1 MTEKL
6 PKGRLRRP
14 KLTEK
19 QRYLI
24 EYLWNDCK
32 MSQVAIAEEI
42 GMTQSTVSHELQ
54 KGNVLN
60 WDHLPRQAVMSL
72 SSHARIKYSSA
83 RGQYIATQR
92 SIRHGE
98 GSLFTPA
105 LKKTIEHWVNDEH
118 WTPEQIA
125 SKVQSVDIS
134 ASTIRNWIRHG
145 MLDVK
150 PYVYRRRKSNKLNKR
165 ETEIA
170 EQQARKKEEL
180 AYLQEKLRDQ
190 NALIP
195 RRISARSESVLTR
208 KQFGHWEIDLVCPA
222 KSDSDDL
229 THRAVILTLAE
240 RKTRYYV
247 CIKLGGRT
255 AQEVVLGMKAFYKEY
270 GNYVRSIT
278 ADNGSE
284 FRNINFLQYVQ
295 KDQKTKVYYAHPSS
309 PQERGTNEYKN
320 RELRRYVPK
329 KTTFSR
335 LTQEELNKIT
345 DKINNKPML
354 KALDGDTPEHRFAK
368 EVVKMNRYRQNYLKK
383 KTAELDNQ

>member
-1 MTEKL
+1 MAEYKDFGKVVIDDARINEVCDAFFKWKDLNTYIKSTSSRGLNMPDAISE
-6 PKGRLRRP
+6 PMACF
-14 KLTEK
+14 
-19 QRYLI
+19 LI
-24 EYLWNDCK
+24 EYLWNDRK

-60 WDHLPRQAVMSL
+60 WDHLSRQAVMSL

-98 GSLFTPA
+98 GSSFTPA
-105 LKKTIEHWVNDEH
+105 LKKTIEHWINEEH

-134 ASTIRNWIRHG
+134 FSTIRNWIKQS

-150 PYVYRRRKSNKLNKR
+150 PYVYRRRKSNELNKR

-180 AYLQEKLRDQ
+180 AFLQEKLRDQ

-208 KQFGHWEIDLVCPA
+208 KQFGHWGIDLVCPA
-222 KSDSDDL
+222 KIDSDDL

-284 FRNINFLQYVQ
+284 FRNINFLQRV
-295 KDQKTKVYYAHPSS
+295 
-309 PQERGTNEYKN
+309 
-320 RELRRYVPK
+320 
-329 KTTFSR
+329 
-335 LTQEELNKIT
+335 
-345 DKINNKPML
+345 
-354 KALDGDTPEHRFAK
+354 
-368 EVVKMNRYRQNYLKK
+368 
-383 KTAELDNQ
+383 